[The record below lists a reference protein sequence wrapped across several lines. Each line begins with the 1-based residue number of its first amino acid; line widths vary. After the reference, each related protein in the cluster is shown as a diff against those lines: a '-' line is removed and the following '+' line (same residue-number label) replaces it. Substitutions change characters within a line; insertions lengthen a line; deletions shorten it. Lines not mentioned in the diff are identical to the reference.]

1 MRSTAHPQS
10 ADWQRRISRGEAR
23 LLGYSST
30 DIPLI
35 LTSESMR
42 AREVKQTNYFLWSLV
57 SAQEEEYEAT
67 ADLPANM
74 GLL

>member
-1 MRSTAHPQS
+1 
-10 ADWQRRISRGEAR
+10 
-23 LLGYSST
+23 
-30 DIPLI
+30 
-35 LTSESMR
+35 MR